1 MLFLHRRAYQVPH
14 FVSQIMV
21 FLSEY
26 KNLTLVKLT
35 SNAGIVV
42 ENGGFLCIL
51 MPFREV
57 KCSLLCLMKAMIW
70 LVPCG

>member
-1 MLFLHRRAYQVPH
+1 
-14 FVSQIMV
+14 MV

-35 SNAGIVV
+35 SNAGIVIEKAV
-42 ENGGFLCIL
+42 FVCLL
-51 MPFREV
+51 KPFREV
-57 KCSLLCLMKAMIW
+57 KCSLLCLMKALVW